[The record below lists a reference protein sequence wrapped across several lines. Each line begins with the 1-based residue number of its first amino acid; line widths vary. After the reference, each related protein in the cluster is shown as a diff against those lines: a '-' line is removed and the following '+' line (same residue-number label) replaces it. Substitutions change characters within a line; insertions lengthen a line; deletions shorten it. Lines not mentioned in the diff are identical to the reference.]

1 MSNYKE
7 RWSLKADPV
16 TTYISPERKRRWEEI
31 AIEMGFARNLSDGT
45 QAPNLSEFI
54 QTMVESSL
62 SKFKPPEKGSVFQ
75 EDQLRAKIHSLE
87 KEVEL
92 LRRQNE
98 ELKRREM
105 GVSEDR
111 IIDKL
116 SKKKTKTFDQLV
128 QELIDTE
135 AEAAYETLQRLLRK
149 GVVKLVPTSN
159 AYRLR

>member
-1 MSNYKE
+1 MKE
-7 RWSLKADPV
+7 WKNRLKAEPV
-16 TTYISPERKRRWEEI
+16 TAYVPPERKEHWEQM
-31 AIEMGFARNLSDGT
+31 AIEMGFVRNTKDGVS
-45 QAPNLSEFI
+45 PNLSEFV

-62 SKFKPPEKGSVFQ
+62 NEFRPPERVGGPV

-87 KEVEL
+87 SEIEA

-98 ELKRREM
+98 ELKRREI

-116 SKKKTKTFDQLV
+116 STDKTKSFDLLV

-149 GVVKLVPTSN
+149 NVVEYVPASN
-159 AYRLR
+159 TYRLKR